1 MDLSQTIA
9 PVIDQVTAEDFLG
22 GPRTVTITNVREGTA
37 EQPVNIDVA
46 EYPDRP
52 YRPSKT
58 MRRVLVAAWGPDSTA
73 YIGRRMTLYRD
84 PDVKFGRDTVGGIKI
99 SHLTHIPKPLRLALT
114 VKRGQRAPFTVEPLP
129 NLAPTTLARMPDDEE
144 TINHLEALM
153 AQLGLDEDKEKSA
166 TSWATN
172 GRTDDWTTLTPE
184 ESARLIGFLES
195 KLPADPAETPG
206 QEPLL

>member
-114 VKRGQRAPFTVEPLP
+114 VKRGQRAPYVVEPLP
-129 NLAPTTLARMPDDEE
+129 NVAPTTLARMPEE
-144 TINHLEALM
+144 TSDRIEALM
-153 AQLGLDEDKEKSA
+153 VRLELDEGKERAA
-166 TSWATN
+166 TAWATN

-206 QEPLL
+206 QEAML

>member
-1 MDLSQTIA
+1 MDMTSTIE
-9 PVIDQVTAEDFLG
+9 PRSDQLNADDLMA
-22 GPRTVTITNVREGTA
+22 GPRTFTIADVTAGNP
-37 EQPVNIDVA
+37 EQPVNVHLA
-46 EYPDRP
+46 EIPDRP
-52 YRPSKT
+52 WKPSKS
-58 MRRVLVAAWGPDSTA
+58 MRRVLVAAWGPDTTA
-73 YIGRRMTLYRD
+73 YLGRRVTLYRD
-84 PDVKFGRDTVGGIKI
+84 PSIRFGKDEVGGIKI
-99 SHLTHIPKPLRLALT
+99 SHLSHLPKPLRLALT

-129 NLAPTTLARMPDDEE
+129 NVAPTTLARMPEE
-144 TINHLEALM
+144 TSDRIEALM
-153 AQLGLDEDKEKSA
+153 VRLELDEAKERAA